1 MWSPVHWPLPRSQ
14 FYMHDVHVKLCQI
27 HVKKLILSLVSVC
40 VLNVNIVH
48 NVIHFMY
55 MNFLLSPF
63 QSNVEGEEE
72 KRET

>member
-14 FYMHDVHVKLCQI
+14 FYMHDV